1 MASFLPKGKGPAIV
15 MLTTSLVAIGAV
27 IYSHESQI
35 RDRELMKAGVER
47 DKERIKQKRKEKKLL
62 HAQNQLQHQH
72 QE

>member
-1 MASFLPKGKGPAIV
+1 MKNFLPKGKGPAIV

-35 RDRELMKAGVER
+35 RDRELMKSGVER
-47 DKERIKQKRKEKKLL
+47 DKERIKQKRKEKKR
-62 HAQNQLQHQH
+62 HQQQQQQQ

>member
-27 IYSHESQI
+27 MYSHESQI
-35 RDRELMKAGVER
+35 RDRESMKAGVER

-62 HAQNQLQHQH
+62 LHAQNQQ

>member
-27 IYSHESQI
+27 MYSHESQI
-35 RDRELMKAGVER
+35 RDRESMKAGVER

-62 HAQNQLQHQH
+62 RHAQNQQ